1 MTHASCVIGFF
12 LTYQVSSILN
22 CKKKLSAYLSIQRHE
37 TLNLSFQFTLFFSSW
52 ILNFTNLKHSFSSS
66 AGILDSHRNREF
78 IRQDLRRRKLAL
90 PLSLLRAQ
98 LNRRP
103 LPRRAREVST
113 SNTTTQGVNS
123 TFLSLRKTFWRNPKN
138 SKFEKIE
145 DFIHSL
151 TSFG

>member
-1 MTHASCVIGFF
+1 MKRNVVLHDSRIMCVIGFF
-12 LTYQVSSILN
+12 SNLSSFIDKLQKIIQLTFQFNVI
-22 CKKKLSAYLSIQRHE
+22 HE
-37 TLNLSFQFTLFFSSW
+37 TLNLSFQFTLFSSW

-66 AGILDSHRNREF
+66 AGILDYSHRNREF
-78 IRQDLRRRKLAL
+78 IRQDLRRRLAL

-123 TFLSLRKTFWRNPKN
+123 TFLSLRKTFWWTRKIPN
-138 SKFEKIE
+138 SKN
-145 DFIHSL
+145 
-151 TSFG
+151 FG